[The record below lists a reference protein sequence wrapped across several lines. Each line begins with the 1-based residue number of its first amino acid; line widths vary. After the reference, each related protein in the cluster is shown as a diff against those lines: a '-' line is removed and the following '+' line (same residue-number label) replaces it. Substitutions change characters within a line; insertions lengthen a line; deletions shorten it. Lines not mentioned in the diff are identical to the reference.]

1 MRCLIIVTFCF
12 SCLSSLAQQNH
23 YILPKGILRASITV
37 PIGISA
43 NVSYELKLKKNLTLV
58 PQASLFSYFKTRG
71 EYIGSPSSTNYQ
83 SPSLMASIFSA
94 ELRYYFNL
102 NRKTA
107 KNKKVT
113 NYSAAYIGLQ
123 PYTASNPFNDDD
135 KYALDYEGNNGAF
148 FNLGIQKQFRKH
160 FYYNL
165 YAGAL
170 IGSRSFKGSYAAN
183 VDPAHI
189 GATIG
194 YTF

>member
-1 MRCLIIVTFCF
+1 MQLKYFIPFLL
-12 SCLSSLAQQNH
+12 LSLKLAAQQKH
-23 YILPKGILRASITV
+23 YTQPKGVLRASITV
-37 PIGISA
+37 PIGISV
-43 NVSYELKLKKNLTLV
+43 NVSYELKLKKNLTIV

-102 NRKTA
+102 NRRTA
-107 KNKKVT
+107 KNKNVT

-123 PYTASNPFNDDD
+123 PYTASNPFNDGI
-135 KYALDYEGNNGAF
+135 YALDYEGNNGAF
-148 FNLGIQKQFRKH
+148 FNLGIQKQFHKH

-170 IGSRSFKGSYAAN
+170 IGSRSFKGSYAAA